1 MIIIEANDEASAHK
15 INNHIDNGDD
25 VFMLIYME
33 GCGPCNAVR
42 PEWKELHSALG
53 QQYAKNNKL
62 VIVDV
67 NKDYAHIIK
76 KIEQPSGFPT
86 ILYVSKR
93 GDKIENFE
101 DAPIVNKTR
110 STDSFINWIES
121 NITKMD
127 VSPGSRTVHD
137 SPHTKSRAG
146 QNRTHRKTKGGKNIK
161 TRTTKNRRTRIR
173 KNRRTI
179 NKHRK

>member
-1 MIIIEANDEASAHK
+1 
-15 INNHIDNGDD
+15 
-25 VFMLIYME
+25 
-33 GCGPCNAVR
+33 
-42 PEWKELHSALG
+42 
-53 QQYAKNNKL
+53 L

-76 KIEQPSGFPT
+76 KIEQPNGFPT

-127 VSPGSRTVHD
+127 VTPSSRTVHD
-137 SPHTKSRAG
+137 SPHTKSRK
-146 QNRTHRKTKGGKNIK
+146 HRKTNHRHYLTTKGG
-161 TRTTKNRRTRIR
+161 RNRRTRTR
-173 KNRRTI
+173 KNRKNRKTV

>member
-1 MIIIEANDEASAHK
+1 MIIIEAKDEASANK

-76 KIEQPSGFPT
+76 KIPQPNGFPT

-121 NITKMD
+121 NITKMEA
-127 VSPGSRTVHD
+127 SPSSRTVHD
-137 SPHTKSRAG
+137 SPHTKSRT
-146 QNRTHRKTKGGKNIK
+146 RTHRKTKGGKNKK
-161 TRTTKNRRTRIR
+161 TRRTRISRIR